1 MLFRSE
7 LDKYEEILH
16 SGKKPIEWEEKLS
29 IKDEIEESIF
39 LGLRMNEGIKFKDF
53 KDKYNLEF
61 ENKYKKQIEKLTEL
75 KLIDLDDEG
84 MKLTQKGREISNS
97 VFVEFME

>member
-1 MLFRSE
+1 
-7 LDKYEEILH
+7 
-16 SGKKPIEWEEKLS
+16 
-29 IKDEIEESIF
+29 
-39 LGLRMNEGIKFKDF
+39 MNEGIKFKDF

-84 MKLTQKGREISNS
+84 QIFYYNSNLHYITNYREPSSSTAKINMLVPISENEFLS
-97 VFVEFME
+97 VENDQIIGYYKY